1 MKLTNKQLKKIIKEE
16 VELVQEEQLLNEAIG
31 VGSILTILKV
41 ILGSWV
47 TVIGASQVVPLMAA
61 LIGGP
66 LWIVCMAITICFL
79 PAHALV
85 VLVGSIDEL
94 DGALNRLEQGISR
107 EEDEKKLGR
116 KRGIAGFRQEIER
129 DNLTLAQKF
138 SLGMMDGAAF
148 IATLPIKIFF
158 GLLKMV
164 AMAIKN
170 NASKCKSSFQKL
182 VKQVV
187 IPRMNDMINDGTKLL
202 KEEFG
207 GNEKEKPKKEKEK

>member
-41 ILGSWV
+41 IFGSWIA
-47 TVIGASQVVPLMAA
+47 VIGASQVIPLMAA

-66 LWIVCMAITICFL
+66 LWIVCMAITILFM
-79 PAHALV
+79 PIHIIDALFYT
-85 VLVGSIDEL
+85 DEE
-94 DGALNRLEQGISR
+94 AKKHR
-107 EEDEKKLGR
+107 EEFLKNS
-116 KRGIAGFRQEIER
+116 GILKTGFKAE
-129 DNLTLAQKF
+129 L
-138 SLGMMDGAAF
+138 MVMDAAAF
-148 IATLPIKIFF
+148 IAKLPIKIFF
-158 GLLKMV
+158 GLLKIV

-170 NASKCKSSFQKL
+170 NASKCKSSFEKL

-202 KEEFG
+202 REEFG